1 MARDA
6 KDKEHAMSQ
15 HLNTAIAVIGSHDLE
30 QTFAS
35 LVSGAG

>member
-1 MARDA
+1 MKLWLRCVLEECLR
-6 KDKEHAMSQ
+6 KSTRER
-15 HLNTAIAVIGSHDLE
+15 AIRSHDLE